1 MEGWGRWRGN
11 GGRREGGIGTK
22 ASFSLLKGEMRTLQI
37 PDRPSLYLKKKKNF
51 FKRYCSLTSPFIEAV
66 AQGDE
71 GFIQSHT
78 TADLSSAEARCSDSQ
93 SGALLLC
100 VTDTRREGKERSSG
114 AEASS
119 GPQGHAAAC
128 CDSEAVLSHRTSR
141 SDGNVLYLCRPS

>member
-1 MEGWGRWRGN
+1 MEGKRGKE
-11 GGRREGGIGTK
+11 GRRDRNEGFLLSPKRRDENSSNPRPTK
-22 ASFSLLKGEMRTLQI
+22 PLFK
-37 PDRPSLYLKKKKNF
+37 KKKKNF

-141 SDGNVLYLCRPS
+141 SDGDVLYLCRPS

>member
-1 MEGWGRWRGN
+1 MEGKRGKE
-11 GGRREGGIGTK
+11 GRRDRNEGFLLSPKRRDENSSNPRLTK
-22 ASFSLLKGEMRTLQI
+22 PLF
-37 PDRPSLYLKKKKNF
+37 KKKNF

-78 TADLSSAEARCSDSQ
+78 IADLSSAEARCSDSQ

-100 VTDTRREGKERSSG
+100 VTDKRREGKERSSG

-128 CDSEAVLSHRTSR
+128 CDSEAALSHRTSR
-141 SDGNVLYLCRPS
+141 SDGNVLYLCRPL